1 MKGRRWSGGPLRR
14 GYTPQVTAAFGV
26 LYTMSFQGG
35 KALSTH
41 FDILTGGNL
50 QTKVIW
56 CTLIFEPN
64 PGF

>member
-1 MKGRRWSGGPLRR
+1 MKGRRWSGGPLRK
-14 GYTPQVTAAFGV
+14 GYTAQVMAAFRV

-35 KALSTH
+35 KALGNH
-41 FDILTGGNL
+41 FDILRSGKL

-56 CTLIFEPN
+56 CILIFEPN